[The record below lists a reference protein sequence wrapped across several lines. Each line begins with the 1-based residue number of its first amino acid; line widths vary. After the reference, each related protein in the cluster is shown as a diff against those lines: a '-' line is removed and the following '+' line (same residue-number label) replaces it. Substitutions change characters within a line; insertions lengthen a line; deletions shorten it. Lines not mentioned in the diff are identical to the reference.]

1 MNTMNEEQK
10 EFINQI
16 AEEARRR
23 NADVVIFGDVNLQ
36 NIVVDTCSVEYDICL
51 EILKKSNKIQIPYV
65 VLEEFDEHLKDEE
78 TTSDFKFSIREFQ
91 DEVIYQPDKYV
102 TIPLGYKSGVDAD
115 NLIIGYIYAQPK
127 EEQPTILTADKNLAL
142 RASALGIGTI
152 LYVVENPKSK
162 LKRRKER
169 QKQNLKKEKT
179 NEIPAT
185 HLVNGIETTK
195 EVEDE
200 ETKKQYCKLGFNLVL
215 KEGKNVTIKK
225 HSPHTQI
232 LKEDGEGYKEILLDV
247 EEMVIEYVPQEFIIL
262 GKVKGTVQCI
272 IINCT
277 EQKINAAE
285 YEFYTI
291 NEVFLQR
298 SFSENLIDEIQK
310 YF

>member
-1 MNTMNEEQK
+1 MK
-10 EFINQI
+10 
-16 AEEARRR
+16 R
-23 NADVVIFGDVNLQ
+23 
-36 NIVVDTCSVEYDICL
+36 CL
-51 EILKKSNKIQIPYV
+51 VSFSKKLRV
-65 VLEEFDEHLKDEE
+65 
-78 TTSDFKFSIREFQ
+78 
-91 DEVIYQPDKYV
+91 
-102 TIPLGYKSGVDAD
+102 
-115 NLIIGYIYAQPK
+115 YI
-127 EEQPTILTADKNLAL
+127 
-142 RASALGIGTI
+142 
-152 LYVVENPKSK
+152 
-162 LKRRKER
+162 
-169 QKQNLKKEKT
+169 KKEKT